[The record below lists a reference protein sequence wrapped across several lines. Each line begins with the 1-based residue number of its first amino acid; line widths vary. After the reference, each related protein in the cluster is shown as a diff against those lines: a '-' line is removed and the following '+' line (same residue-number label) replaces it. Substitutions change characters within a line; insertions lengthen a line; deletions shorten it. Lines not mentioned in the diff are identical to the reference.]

1 MQCGENTDLLVELLG
16 TLVYIPTDKWQE
28 VMEKQGIIDFLQQQ
42 LMNGYAEDDVILEC
56 VMLCGTMC
64 RNDQTASIIANS
76 YLIRLLQD
84 MLGAKQE
91 DDEMV

>member
-1 MQCGENTDLLVELLG
+1 MIE
-16 TLVYIPTDKWQE
+16 
-28 VMEKQGIIDFLQQQ
+28 FLHNH
-42 LMNGYAEDDVILEC
+42 LMNGYAEDDIVLES
-56 VMLCGTMC
+56 VMLCGTIC
-64 RNDQTASIIANS
+64 RNEATAQMIANS